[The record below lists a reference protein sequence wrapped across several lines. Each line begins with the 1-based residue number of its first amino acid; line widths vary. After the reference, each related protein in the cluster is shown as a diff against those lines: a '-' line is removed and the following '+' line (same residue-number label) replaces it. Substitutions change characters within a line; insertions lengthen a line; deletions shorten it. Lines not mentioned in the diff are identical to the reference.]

1 MASSPPSGSGSQNA
15 DVQGSSI
22 RPTPSTG
29 ASEATKLTTTTP
41 STGPSPKGSESIAT
55 GANGLTDTNSANANT
70 ENARKSDDKYANPEH
85 MNNGLSSK
93 SGTGITVAAATNGS
107 CADNENNDSQQTT
120 EAVSIDMPASPSLS
134 SVSYDS
140 ASFSTNGS
148 LVSQSHLNLAVPYTG
163 SSTMGSDNNARRA
176 STSSGAS
183 LFSLRRDLSTLG
195 FNQSTI
201 GTNAISTIL
210 NSPQGLS
217 NSSYTPTTR
226 DIPPVVLTNL
236 NIVPPQ
242 DFVPY
247 VNSLS
252 SEFERYNHLRG
263 VKSDTTERVSLEP
276 LSTQPNVPARTDSL
290 TSAFAAPNF
299 FDMLES
305 RLMKYVGGS
314 TTSSA
319 RSQDERPSERS
330 SRRSR
335 RRKSV
340 AMTPLS
346 TIPQVYFEQNFKLE
360 NPRVFDVVSERS
372 EILASSTPQPAASP
386 VSSTATSSSATLVSQ
401 PGAQPSSVRKSLANN
416 AILQE
421 KLSWYLDTVEV
432 HLIDEISKASPS
444 FFAALGDLRNLHTE
458 TANAVDK
465 IAGLREDLRRVDKE
479 QAEIGLE
486 IVRLQKRRENVAR
499 LQQATDQMAL
509 ASEAARD
516 AERLWRDGDVDGCWN
531 ATFRVDKIIDAKI
544 ELAKLQTENDECRS
558 WKFPLSVLSTVPAM
572 DSVRDQLRALRTR
585 VTNEYQARFTGCLI
599 EDIRRHMASVP
610 TQDTLDRLSR
620 TYTNSKV
627 KLGSGATLTPS
638 GSAPPPINTSYLN
651 VPEKLKPE
659 VRSHLE
665 GLAKIGAVESGVQ
678 RYRDAIMREV
688 KNIIKRNLPTN
699 ANDDTASVASS
710 NTGRTTT
717 TAQKS
722 AALERM
728 LREMRPQEF
737 EDMLVDIYTA
747 VSELLRRLSMHQKLL
762 LDITAS
768 MDTILD
774 ISDLIMAAADITQVR
789 SARIINVR
797 RDLNALADPATFS
810 SFYNLNRVFLAECEA
825 ITGKLGNALLSTV
838 MAQQPQQP
846 PPQTQGGGRLMQ
858 GQAR

>member
-1 MASSPPSGSGSQNA
+1 MASSPLSGSQNA
-15 DVQGSSI
+15 GLQGI
-22 RPTPSTG
+22 RTVPST
-29 ASEATKLTTTTP
+29 ASQTTQPTTT
-41 STGPSPKGSESIAT
+41 STGRSHEGAGSIAT
-55 GANGLTDTNSANANT
+55 SANGLSDANLVKANTDT
-70 ENARKSDDKYANPEH
+70 ENPSESYDRSPKESDDI
-85 MNNGLSSK
+85 NNGP
-93 SGTGITVAAATNGS
+93 TRPGIGIIAPAISVSHENGGS
-107 CADNENNDSQQTT
+107 SQQSL
-120 EAVSIDMPASPSLS
+120 ERGSVDIPASPSLS

-140 ASFSTNGS
+140 ASFSTTGS
-148 LVSQSHLNLAVPYTG
+148 LVSPLHLNLAVPYSG
-163 SSTMGSDNNARRA
+163 SSNMASNNARRA
-176 STSSGAS
+176 SSSNGTS
-183 LFSLRRDLSTLG
+183 LFSLRRDLSALG

-201 GTNAISTIL
+201 GTNAIATIL
-210 NSPQGLS
+210 NSPQGPS
-217 NSSYTPTTR
+217 NSSSYTPTTR

-242 DFVPY
+242 EFEPY
-247 VNSLS
+247 INTVS

-263 VKSDTTERVSLEP
+263 IKSDTTESVNLAP
-276 LSTQPNVPARTDSL
+276 PSTRSNVPARTDSL
-290 TSAFAAPNF
+290 ASAFAAPTF
-299 FDMLES
+299 FDILES
-305 RLMKYVGGS
+305 RLMKYVGGPS
-314 TTSSA
+314 NTASSA
-319 RSQDERPSERS
+319 RPPDERPPERP
-330 SRRSR
+330 RRSR
-335 RRKSV
+335 RQKSV

-360 NPRVFDVVSERS
+360 NPRIFDVVSERS

-401 PGAQPSSVRKSLANN
+401 PEAQPSSIRKSLANN

-479 QAEIGLE
+479 QAQIGLE

-509 ASEAARD
+509 VSEAARD
-516 AERLWRDGDVDGCWN
+516 AERLWREGNPDGCWN
-531 ATFRVDKIIDAKI
+531 ATFKVDKIIEAKI
-544 ELAKLQTENDECRS
+544 DLAELQAEKEECRS
-558 WKFPLSVLSTVPAM
+558 WKFPLSVLSTVPAI
-572 DSVRDQLRALRTR
+572 DSVRDQLRALRAR
-585 VTNEYQARFTGCLI
+585 VANEYQARFAGCLI

-620 TYTNSKV
+620 TYTDSKV

-638 GSAPPPINTSYLN
+638 GSAPPPINTSYMN

-722 AALERM
+722 ASLERM
-728 LREMRPQEF
+728 LREMQPQEF

-797 RDLNALADPATFS
+797 RDLNTLADPTTFS

-825 ITGKLGNALLSTV
+825 ITGKFGNALLSTV
-838 MAQQPQQP
+838 MAQQPQP
-846 PPQTQGGGRLMQ
+846 PAQTQARLMQ
-858 GQAR
+858 GQGR